1 MKYLLLLPLFGLSL
15 TAFAQSEAAHLE
27 ELQQKWTNAKAYT
40 MALAESMPAE
50 KYSFRPVEREMTFG
64 TQMVHLSSNMVWLCS
79 EYLTDK
85 KPPRIRQEVDGF
97 ANKSKDE
104 VLKVLEE
111 SLDFASATLKDFDP
125 KQLNETVKFFTG
137 PMTKRQIINLMND
150 HLTHHRAQA
159 IVYLRLNGVL
169 PPKYVGW

>member
-1 MKYLLLLPLFGLSL
+1 MKYLLLLPLIGLSL
-15 TAFAQSEAAHLE
+15 TAFAQSEAAHLK

-40 MALAESMPAE
+40 MTLAESMPAE
-50 KYSFRPVEREMTFG
+50 KYDFCPVEGEMNFAEQLT
-64 TQMVHLSSNMVWLCS
+64 HLSSNMTWLCS
-79 EYLTDK
+79 DYLTTT
-85 KPPRIRQEVDGF
+85 KPPRSRKEVEGYSK
-97 ANKSKDE
+97 KSKEE

-111 SLDFASATLKDFDP
+111 SLDYASNTLKDFDP
-125 KQLNETVKFFTG
+125 KQLNETVKFFSG

>member
-1 MKYLLLLPLFGLSL
+1 MKYFLLLLILGSSFA
-15 TAFAQSEAAHLE
+15 AFAQSEAVHLQ

-40 MALAESMPAE
+40 LALAESMPAE
-50 KYSFRPVEREMTFG
+50 KYSFRPVEGEMTFG

-85 KPPRIRQEVDGF
+85 KPPRIRKDVDGF
-97 ANKSKDE
+97 ADKSKDE
-104 VLKVLEE
+104 VLQVVSE
-111 SLDFASATLKDFDP
+111 SLDYASETLKNFDP
-125 KQLNETVKFFTG
+125 EKLNETVRFFSG